1 MAMSIN
7 RRQFFDRG
15 TSLAALVGLISA
27 CGEGTAIPI
36 ADEPSSTTT
45 SPSLISTST
54 STSMPS
60 VTLMPSDVAFAEPW
74 ISFVDQQMI
83 ELGESVIGAAPET
96 VAHARK
102 TLQLLSVGAP
112 ISERDQLFALSCE
125 QDIAQGDIVTVAGWV
140 MPMSLAGLA
149 GALSQL

>member
-1 MAMSIN
+1 MAMSIS

-15 TSLAALVGLISA
+15 TSLAALAGLISA
-27 CGEGTAIPI
+27 CGDGTTVPV
-36 ADEPSSTTT
+36 ADELSSTTT
-45 SPSLISTST
+45 SPTLISTST

-60 VTLMPSDVAFAEPW
+60 VMLTPSDVAFAQPW

-83 ELGESVIGAAPET
+83 ELGEVVIGAAPET
-96 VAHARK
+96 VAHARG
-102 TLQLLSVGAP
+102 TLQLLLAGAP
-112 ISERDQLFALSCE
+112 IGERDQLFAFSCE
-125 QDIAQGDIVTVAGWV
+125 QDITQGDIVTVAGWV

>member
-1 MAMSIN
+1 MAMSIS

-15 TSLAALVGLISA
+15 TSLAALAGLISA
-27 CGEGTAIPI
+27 CGDGTTVPG
-36 ADEPSSTTT
+36 ADELSSTTT
-45 SPSLISTST
+45 LISTST

-60 VTLMPSDVAFAEPW
+60 VTLLPSDVAFAQPW
-74 ISFVDQQMI
+74 ISFIDQQMI
-83 ELGESVIGAAPET
+83 ELGESAIGAAPET

-112 ISERDQLFALSCE
+112 ISERDQLFAFSCE

>member
-1 MAMSIN
+1 MPKPIN

-27 CGEGTAIPI
+27 CGDGTAVPV
-36 ADEPSSTTT
+36 ADELASTTT
-45 SPSLISTST
+45 SLTLASTST
-54 STSMPS
+54 STSMPL
-60 VTLMPSDVAFAEPW
+60 VTLLPRDVVFAEPW
-74 ISFVDQQMI
+74 ISFVDQRMI
-83 ELGESVIGAAPET
+83 ELGEAVMDAAPET

-102 TLQLLSVGAP
+102 TLQLLSAGAP
-112 ISERDQLFALSCE
+112 IGERDQLFALSCE
-125 QDIAQGDIVTVAGWV
+125 QDIAQGDIVTVVGWV

>member
-1 MAMSIN
+1 MAMSIS

-15 TSLAALVGLISA
+15 TSLAALAGLISA
-27 CGEGTAIPI
+27 CGDGTTVPV
-36 ADEPSSTTT
+36 ADELSSTTT
-45 SPSLISTST
+45 SLKLSSTST

-60 VTLMPSDVAFAEPW
+60 VTLLPSDVAFAQPW
-74 ISFVDQQMI
+74 ISFVDQEMI
-83 ELGESVIGAAPET
+83 ELGESVIGDAPET

-102 TLQLLSVGAP
+102 TLQLLSAGAP
-112 ISERDQLFALSCE
+112 ISERDQLLALSCE
-125 QDIAQGDIVTVAGWV
+125 QDIAQGDILTVAGWV

>member
-1 MAMSIN
+1 MPQPIS

-27 CGEGTAIPI
+27 CGDGTAIPV
-36 ADEPSSTTT
+36 ADELSSTTT
-45 SPSLISTST
+45 LISTST

-60 VTLMPSDVAFAEPW
+60 VTLLPSDVAFAQPW
-74 ISFVDQQMI
+74 ISFIDQQMI
-83 ELGESVIGAAPET
+83 ELGESVIGGAPET

-102 TLQLLSVGAP
+102 TLQLLSAGAP
-112 ISERDQLFALSCE
+112 IGERDQLFALSCE
-125 QDIAQGDIVTVAGWV
+125 QDIAQGDIVTVSGWV

>member
-1 MAMSIN
+1 MAMSIS

-15 TSLAALVGLISA
+15 TSLAALAGLISA
-27 CGEGTAIPI
+27 CGDGTTVPV
-36 ADEPSSTTT
+36 ADELSSTTT
-45 SPSLISTST
+45 SLKLSSTST

-60 VTLMPSDVAFAEPW
+60 VTLLPSDVAFAQPW
-74 ISFVDQQMI
+74 ISFVDQEMI
-83 ELGESVIGAAPET
+83 ELGESVIGDAPET

-102 TLQLLSVGAP
+102 TLQLLSAGAP
-112 ISERDQLFALSCE
+112 IGERDQLFALSCE

>member
-1 MAMSIN
+1 MAMPIS

-15 TSLAALVGLISA
+15 TSLAALVGLMSA
-27 CGEGTAIPI
+27 CGDGTAAPI
-36 ADEPSSTTT
+36 SDDLSPTTT

-54 STSMPS
+54 STNMPS
-60 VTLMPSDVAFAEPW
+60 VTFLPSDVAFAQPW

-83 ELGESVIGAAPET
+83 ELGEVVIGAAPET
-96 VAHARK
+96 VVHARK
-102 TLQLLSVGAP
+102 TLQLLSAGAL
-112 ISERDQLFALSCE
+112 IGERDQVFALSCE

-140 MPMSLAGLA
+140 MPKTLAGLA

>member
-1 MAMSIN
+1 MAMSIS

-27 CGEGTAIPI
+27 CGDGTTVPI
-36 ADEPSSTTT
+36 SDELSSMTT

-60 VTLMPSDVAFAEPW
+60 VTLTPRDVAFAQPW
-74 ISFVDQQMI
+74 ITFVDRQMI
-83 ELGESVIGAAPET
+83 ELGESVIGGAPEA

-102 TLQLLSVGAP
+102 TLQLLSAGAP
-112 ISERDQLFALSCE
+112 IGERDQLFALSCE

>member
-27 CGEGTAIPI
+27 CGDGTAVPV
-36 ADEPSSTTT
+36 ADELSSTTT
-45 SPSLISTST
+45 SLTLASTST
-54 STSMPS
+54 STSMPL
-60 VTLMPSDVAFAEPW
+60 VTLMPSDVAFAQPW
-74 ISFVDQQMI
+74 ISFVDQLMI
-83 ELGESVIGAAPET
+83 ELGEVVIGAAPAT

-102 TLQLLSVGAP
+102 TLQLLPAGAP
-112 ISERDQLFALSCE
+112 IGERDQLFAFSCE
-125 QDIAQGDIVTVAGWV
+125 QDIAQGDIVTVVGWV

>member
-1 MAMSIN
+1 MVMPIS

-27 CGEGTAIPI
+27 CGDGTAIPI
-36 ADEPSSTTT
+36 SDELSSTTT
-45 SPSLISTST
+45 SLKLSSTST
-54 STSMPS
+54 STSVPS
-60 VTLMPSDVAFAEPW
+60 VMLTPSDVAFAQPW
-74 ISFVDQQMI
+74 ISFIDQQMI
-83 ELGESVIGAAPET
+83 ELGESVIGGAPET

-102 TLQLLSVGAP
+102 TLQLLSAGAP
-112 ISERDQLFALSCE
+112 ISERDQLLALSCE
-125 QDIAQGDIVTVAGWV
+125 QDITQGDIATVAGWV

>member
-1 MAMSIN
+1 
-7 RRQFFDRG
+7 
-15 TSLAALVGLISA
+15 
-27 CGEGTAIPI
+27 
-36 ADEPSSTTT
+36 
-45 SPSLISTST
+45 
-54 STSMPS
+54 MPS
-60 VTLMPSDVAFAEPW
+60 VTLTPSDVAFAEPW

-83 ELGESVIGAAPET
+83 ELGESVIGGAPET

-102 TLQLLSVGAP
+102 TLQLLSAGAP
-112 ISERDQLFALSCE
+112 IGERDQLFALSCE